1 VDPSVLSCT
10 VASGPLDCEVPVPGS
25 KSIANR
31 ALVCAALAGNDTTV
45 FGVPDGDDAQALIES
60 LRRLG
65 VTISDE
71 GVANG
76 GETLRFVTALDLDA
90 SDTVLLDARLAGTT
104 SRFLTALCALRDGT
118 AVIDG
123 LEALRRRPM
132 ADLHDALR
140 GLGAHVLPME
150 FPGHLPVEVSKSGV
164 RGGEVEI
171 DGSVSSQFTTALL
184 LIAPY
189 LRGGLRVVVTGS
201 RVSDSYLLMTARVM
215 AQFGADVVVTETRR
229 GLEIGV
235 GEGAYV
241 PCAYRVEADAS
252 SASYPL
258 AMAAVCGGAVTVPG
272 LNADSL
278 QGDVGFAR
286 ILEQMGCDVEWGSD
300 SVTVRRHLERPLRGI
315 DIDLVDMSDLVPS
328 VAVVALFAGET
339 TRIRGVGFIRHK
351 ESDRLGD
358 LAAELE
364 KCGARIAVMDDGLVI
379 DPAPMHGA
387 RLDTHHDHRL
397 AMAFAVLGARV
408 PGVEIEDPN
417 VVTKSWPGYW
427 AIRESM
433 LATGA

>member
-1 VDPSVLSCT
+1 
-10 VASGPLDCEVPVPGS
+10 
-25 KSIANR
+25 
-31 ALVCAALAGNDTTV
+31 
-45 FGVPDGDDAQALIES
+45 
-60 LRRLG
+60 
-65 VTISDE
+65 
-71 GVANG
+71 
-76 GETLRFVTALDLDA
+76 
-90 SDTVLLDARLAGTT
+90 
-104 SRFLTALCALRDGT
+104 
-118 AVIDG
+118 
-123 LEALRRRPM
+123 
-132 ADLHDALR
+132 
-140 GLGAHVLPME
+140 
-150 FPGHLPVEVSKSGV
+150 
-164 RGGEVEI
+164 
-171 DGSVSSQFTTALL
+171 
-184 LIAPY
+184 
-189 LRGGLRVVVTGS
+189 
-201 RVSDSYLLMTARVM
+201 
-215 AQFGADVVVTETRR
+215 
-229 GLEIGV
+229 
-235 GEGAYV
+235 
-241 PCAYRVEADAS
+241 
-252 SASYPL
+252 
-258 AMAAVCGGAVTVPG
+258 MAAVCGGAVTVPG

-433 LATGA
+433 LATVA